1 MMAVP
6 STRPPRAAPAVA
18 PLVAMVGGGQLARM
32 THQAAIALGQ
42 TLRVLATAADE
53 PAAQVTPDV
62 VIGSHTELEDL
73 RRVAAGAHVL
83 TFDHEHV
90 PGELLDKLVAE
101 GVNVAPPPQ
110 ALVHAQDKLV
120 MRRRL
125 ESLGV
130 PVPSYAEIRSVDE
143 LDAFA
148 RRIAGPVVVKAVR
161 GGYDGRGVRMAR
173 DPLHAREIA
182 ADFLADEVPVMAE
195 EQVSLRRE
203 LSALV
208 ARSPFGQGAAW
219 PVVETVQRDGIC
231 VQVIAPAP
239 GLPDNVAAAA
249 QQLALRLAAELGVV
263 GVFAVELFETT
274 DGELLVNEL
283 AMRPHNSGHWT
294 MDGARTS
301 QFEQHVRA
309 VLDYPLG
316 DTDAIAPVTVMANV
330 LGAAERPAMTID
342 ERLHHLFAR
351 MPDARVHLYG
361 KEERPGRKVGHVN
374 FLGTDMAEVAALR
387 TRAELAAHWLSHGQ
401 WTDGWD
407 PHAGDDKQSSAIG
420 KGGRSGINGHE

>member
-1 MMAVP
+1 MIAVT
-6 STRPPRAAPAVA
+6 STPTAA

-42 TLRVLATAADE
+42 SLRVLAADADD
-53 PAAQVTPDV
+53 PAAQVSPDV
-62 VIGSHTELEDL
+62 VIGSHTSLDDL
-73 RRVAAGAHVL
+73 RRVAAGADAL

-90 PGELLDKLVAE
+90 PIGLLEKLVAE
-101 GVNVAPPPQ
+101 GVNVAPPPE

-125 ESLGV
+125 ESLGA
-130 PVPSYAEIRSVDE
+130 PVPRYAAVESRDD
-143 LDAFA
+143 LDSIAAFVA
-148 RRIAGPVVVKAVR
+148 RIGGPIVVKAVR
-161 GGYDGRGVRMAR
+161 GGYDGRGVRMAA
-173 DPLHAREIA
+173 DPAQAREIA
-182 ADFLADEVPVMAE
+182 GQYLDSGVPVLLE
-195 EQVSLRRE
+195 ERIAMRRE

-231 VQVIAPAP
+231 VVVIAPAP
-239 GLPDNVAAAA
+239 ALSDDVGAAA

-263 GVFAVELFETT
+263 GVLAVELFETV
-274 DGELLVNEL
+274 DGQLLVNEL

-301 QFEQHVRA
+301 QFEQHLRA

-316 DTDAIAPVTVMANV
+316 NTDATVPVTVMANV
-330 LGAAERPAMTID
+330 LGAAQTPTMTVD

-361 KEERPGRKVGHVN
+361 KGERPGRKIGHVN
-374 FLGTDMAEVAALR
+374 FLGDDVAQLANLR
-387 TRAELAAHWLSHGQ
+387 ERAELAAHWLSHGQ

-407 PHAGDDKQSSAIG
+407 PHGSAGDDAERG
-420 KGGRSGINGHE
+420 VR

>member
-1 MMAVP
+1 
-6 STRPPRAAPAVA
+6 
-18 PLVAMVGGGQLARM
+18 
-32 THQAAIALGQ
+32 
-42 TLRVLATAADE
+42 
-53 PAAQVTPDV
+53 V
-62 VIGSHTELEDL
+62 VIGSHTDLHDL
-73 RRVAAGAHVL
+73 RRVAAGADAL

-90 PGELLDKLVAE
+90 PTELLEKLVAE

-120 MRRRL
+120 MRRRM
-125 ESLGV
+125 EALGAAV
-130 PVPSYAEIRSVDE
+130 PRYAEIRSVDE

-148 RRIAGPVVVKAVR
+148 RRVDGPVVVKAVR

-173 DPLHAREIA
+173 DPSHAREIA
-182 ADFLADEVPVMAE
+182 ATFLADGVPVMAE
-195 EQVSLRRE
+195 EQVNLRRE

-208 ARSPFGQGAAW
+208 SRSPFGQGAAW

-231 VQVIAPAP
+231 VQVVAPAP
-239 GLPDNVAAAA
+239 QLPEELASAA

-263 GVFAVELFETT
+263 GVLAVELFETV
-274 DGELLVNEL
+274 DGALLVNEL

-301 QFEQHVRA
+301 QFEQHLRA

-316 DTDAIAPVTVMANV
+316 DTDAIAPVTVMVNV
-330 LGAAERPAMTID
+330 LGAGQAPAMAVD

-361 KEERPGRKVGHVN
+361 KEERPGRKVGHIN
-374 FLGTDMAEVAALR
+374 FLGTDMAQLANLR
-387 TRAELAAHWLSHGQ
+387 ERAELAAHWLSHGQ

-407 PHAGDDKQSSAIG
+407 PHG
-420 KGGRSGINGHE
+420 